1 MNNCDTY
8 LLHLSAEEQTRQYNN
23 MDFDRIYKK
32 YSKYIFRYSCR
43 FLSGKEDAENIVHDT
58 FIAFMNAGD
67 RFDAEKDP
75 LPYLYTIARNRC
87 ISMLRRRAVE
97 SRQDY
102 ISLVAAE
109 YEPPLNISGI
119 DIRNMLRKAL
129 GHMSPKV
136 RETFVMSRYQG
147 MTNKEI
153 AQSLGISERGV
164 EERMKKAMLELR
176 KHFKDYL

>member
-1 MNNCDTY
+1 MDNSDTF
-8 LLHLSAEEQTRQYNN
+8 LLHLSAEEQSRQYRN

-43 FLSGKEDAENIVHDT
+43 FLPGKEDAENIVHDT
-58 FIAFMNAGD
+58 FIAFMNACD
-67 RFDAEKDP
+67 RFDVEKDP
-75 LPYLYTIARNRC
+75 LPYLYTIARNKC
-87 ISMLRRRAVE
+87 ISILRRRAVE

-102 ISLVAAE
+102 ISLVAIE
-109 YEPPLNISGI
+109 YEPSLSISRI
-119 DIRNMLRKAL
+119 DIRNMLHKAL
-129 GHMSPKV
+129 ERMPRKV
-136 RETFVMSRYQG
+136 RETFIMSRYQG

-176 KHFKDYL
+176 KHFKEYL